1 MKNYSF
7 NLILGILIVL
17 SILFGTFI
25 WEKITI
31 PFNDNMIVGEY
42 SDKKFNPTNDIL
54 RYLAFIFLPIIIFFS
69 QVFFRKQN
77 FKNII
82 FNLNNYSKIQPK
94 KNNSLLPVT
103 EIVDQYYG
111 EVQKL
116 GGSRWDTSSLIKR
129 LRK

>member
-42 SDKKFNPTNDIL
+42 LDKKFHPANDIL

-94 KNNSLLPVT
+94 KNNSLLL
-103 EIVDQYYG
+103 I
-111 EVQKL
+111 
-116 GGSRWDTSSLIKR
+116 SLVASKV
-129 LRK
+129 